1 MLLLLDNGSA
11 YSDELES
18 RLSSLGCAL
27 ERLAP
32 RRLGAAD
39 LGAYSAFV
47 LSGRSAPDR
56 VANVANARAVAHARA
71 AGAPLLGV
79 CYGAEVLAQC
89 AGGTLRRMASPRR
102 GMRTVRLG
110 SPGGPCAGEIE
121 AYESHAYEIARLP
134 EGMECLASSDECA
147 VEAVHA
153 AGTRMYGTQFH
164 PEMSSDGAALL
175 GAFVRMAFGGP
186 AEQGHLCDGI
196 FDRPAR
202 GRAAGKPGGRVA

>member
-18 RLSSLGCAL
+18 RLASLGCGL

-47 LSGRSAPDR
+47 LSGRSSPDR
-56 VANVANARAVAHARA
+56 LANVANARVIAHARR

-79 CYGAEVLAQC
+79 CYGAEMLALC
-89 AGGTLRRMASPRR
+89 AGGSLRRMPSPRR
-102 GMRTVRLG
+102 GMRTVRVG
-110 SPGGPCAGEIE
+110 SPGGPCAGELE

-134 EGMECLASSDECA
+134 AGMERLAHSDECA
-147 VEAVHA
+147 HEVVHA

-164 PEMSSDGAALL
+164 PEMSDDGAELI
-175 GAFVRMAFGGP
+175 GAFVRMAAGGQ
-186 AEQGHLCDGI
+186 ARQDRVCDGI
-196 FDRPAR
+196 FAPA
-202 GRAAGKPGGRVA
+202 P